1 MRGVA
6 ARLCLSVGRPVD
18 DDGAGSDDAGRLG
31 DMDAVAALTRLGGCA
46 TWGQLMDLTTGYA
59 VRRATRRGRV
69 VRLSRGRYGLPAVE
83 EHRREAHRRTAVLS
97 HLSAAA
103 KHGWP
108 VKHLPQQPWVTV
120 PRKRH
125 LTAADRAGVHV
136 TWRDLTPGEVEDGV
150 TTPLRTVLDCALNLP
165 FDEALVVAD
174 AALRCG
180 DVRPHE
186 LADAVPV
193 LHGIGSPQARRIA
206 GAADGRAANAFESVL
221 RAICL
226 DVPGLSV
233 TPQVPLA
240 DDGIW
245 VVVDLADARLRLVIE
260 AEGFEFHGTRRG
272 LVRDCRRYTEITVLG
287 WSILR
292 FTWEDVMYDPAWVR
306 WALTAWIAQREAHP
320 IEAPPAK
327 QALAG

>member
-1 MRGVA
+1 
-6 ARLCLSVGRPVD
+6 
-18 DDGAGSDDAGRLG
+18 
-31 DMDAVAALTRLGGCA
+31 MDAVAALTRLGGCA
-46 TWGQLMDLTTGYA
+46 TWGQLLGLTTGYA
-59 VRRATRRGRV
+59 VRRAARRGRI
-69 VRLSRGRYGLPAVE
+69 VRLRRGRYGLPAVA

-103 KHGWP
+103 HHGWP
-108 VKHLPQQPWVTV
+108 VKHPPPQPWVTV

-125 LTAADRAGVHV
+125 LTAADRTGVHV
-136 TWRDLTPGEVEDGV
+136 TWRDLTPEEVEDGV
-150 TTPLRTVLDCALNLP
+150 TMPLRTVLDCALALP
-165 FDEALVVAD
+165 FDEALAVAD

-186 LADAVPV
+186 LADAATA
-193 LHGIGSPQARRIA
+193 LRGIGSPQARRVA
-206 GAADGRAANAFESVL
+206 AAADGRAANAFESVL

-226 DVPGLSV
+226 EVPGLSV
-233 TPQVPLA
+233 TPQVALT

-260 AEGFEFHGTRRG
+260 AEGFAFHGTRRG

-292 FTWEDVMYDPAWVR
+292 FTWEDVMHDPAWVR
-306 WALTAWIAQREAHP
+306 WALTAWIAQRAGRR
-320 IEAPPAK
+320 IEAPPAR